1 MKHELKTHTNPAW
14 RLHLA
19 LALIRNQNIIK
30 TKIKFI
36 LFIFLISSSCTN
48 SVEKNENS
56 DIDKSQRKV
65 EKDSVSSEKL
75 ELSTENNRT
84 ETKIEFVENFYEEY
98 ISELSE
104 MPMDLDRIDSLE
116 KKFLTVELYK
126 KLKEQDLDYDPF
138 LNAQDFDDDILE
150 KLASNEHTEKKDVV
164 KVSYIDDYT
173 SSTVSIFLK
182 VIELENGYKISSILN
197 K

>member
-1 MKHELKTHTNPAW
+1 M
-14 RLHLA
+14 
-19 LALIRNQNIIK
+19 
-30 TKIKFI
+30 
-36 LFIFLISSSCTN
+36 
-48 SVEKNENS
+48 EKNENS

>member
-1 MKHELKTHTNPAW
+1 M
-14 RLHLA
+14 
-19 LALIRNQNIIK
+19 
-30 TKIKFI
+30 
-36 LFIFLISSSCTN
+36 
-48 SVEKNENS
+48 EKNENS

-173 SSTVSIFLK
+173 SSTVSIFLE
-182 VIELENGYKISSILN
+182 VIELENGVVV
-197 K
+197 

>member
-1 MKHELKTHTNPAW
+1 MRKQIGAIVPDKDMNVEYFKQTYIEQYENIDSLK
-14 RLHLA
+14 
-19 LALIRNQNIIK
+19 QK
-30 TKIKFI
+30 
-36 LFIFLISSSCTN
+36 
-48 SVEKNENS
+48 
-56 DIDKSQRKV
+56 KV
-65 EKDSVSSEKL
+65 
-75 ELSTENNRT
+75 
-84 ETKIEFVENFYEEY
+84 KIEFVENFYEEY